1 MGTSQSQMSDIMEA
15 VFAECRAL
23 RDAGQKEYAGV
34 GRDAFSNFN
43 RVAQMTGLDRK
54 AGLMVYALKH
64 WDGIVH
70 HIQGETSQRE
80 NVRGRINDLIVYMG
94 LLRGMI
100 DEEEGIV
107 PPKQPEPLTV
117 RPMQR
122 FQPTDRDQPTG
133 SSFVTE

>member
-1 MGTSQSQMSDIMEA
+1 MGTSQQQMGDIMEA
-15 VFAECRAL
+15 IFEECRGL
-23 RDAGQKEYAGV
+23 RAAGQKEYAGA

-80 NVRGRINDLIVYMG
+80 NVRGRINDLIVYMC
-94 LLRGMI
+94 LLRGML

-107 PPKQPEPLTV
+107 VPNKYDPPRRSV
-117 RPMQR
+117 
-122 FQPTDRDQPTG
+122 PTDRDQPTG

>member
-1 MGTSQSQMSDIMEA
+1 VGTSQQDMSNIMEA
-15 VFAECRAL
+15 VFEECRSL
-23 RDAGQKEYAGV
+23 RAAGQKEYAGI

-80 NVRGRINDLIVYMG
+80 NVRGRINDLIVYMC
-94 LLRGMI
+94 LLRGMV
-100 DEEEGIV
+100 DEEEGVKAPTAVTI
-107 PPKQPEPLTV
+107 
-117 RPMQR
+117 RPMQP
-122 FQPTDRDQPTG
+122 FA
-133 SSFVTE
+133 E